1 MVTHTGIEKPA
12 AEATAACGGN
22 RKPKQ
27 AQRSQKAS
35 PAQGAQADAV
45 TASRNPASA
54 SRGAKT
60 ALRAVF
66 RVREIPCAVR
76 QFAKRK
82 HTANRRRHIEQ
93 TGRGASGAPPLQGE
107 NRK

>member
-1 MVTHTGIEKPA
+1 MVTHTGIEQPA

-35 PAQGAQADAV
+35 PAQGAQPDAV
-45 TASRNPASA
+45 TASRSPASA
-54 SRGAKT
+54 SRRAKT

-66 RVREIPCAVR
+66 RAREIPVR
-76 QFAKRK
+76 VTKLSFWYLTLLQK
-82 HTANRRRHIEQ
+82 
-93 TGRGASGAPPLQGE
+93 ASGAFVL
-107 NRK
+107 